1 MKTVRIG
8 AGLGFYGDSWAPV
21 ATTLERGEVQ
31 YVASDHLAEL
41 TLAILQKD
49 RQRDPAL
56 GYTRDLVPMMTAL
69 WPLAAKRGVRFLL
82 NAGGLNPQGAAA
94 ALAAEFARRGWPARI
109 ACVTGDA
116 VLDRVDELRDA
127 GESLEHLDTGA
138 ALADVRDRLL
148 FANAYLGARPLVQA
162 LAEGADIVI
171 SGRVA
176 DAALFMAPLIHEFG
190 WTWDDWPRLAQAL
203 TVGHLM
209 ECSGQGSG
217 GNFNAYGAAFG
228 GGWEAIPDYAHLG
241 FPIAEVTEDGTA
253 VIGKAPGTGGRVSF
267 DTLRQQ
273 LLYEVHNPHRY
284 LSPDVIL
291 DMGTLRLDDLGDDR
305 VRVSGATGLP
315 APETLKVVA
324 GYDDGWAGTAMIGYC
339 WPDAVKKARTTESVI
354 RRLLA
359 ERRLQYDDIHTELL
373 GLDSLLGPLADTS
386 QAAELNEVYLRM
398 VVRTRDRRLAEA
410 FPRQFPWL
418 GLSGPP
424 TASGFSGI
432 EPPRQLLGLWPTLVR
447 RDRVEDRVGVA
458 ITSVP

>member
-315 APETLKVVA
+315 ASETLKVVA
-324 GYDDGWAGTAMIGYC
+324 GYDDGWAGIAMIGYC

>member
-21 ATTLERGEVQ
+21 AATLERGEVQ

-49 RQRDPAL
+49 RQRDPSM
-56 GYTRDLVPMMTAL
+56 GYTRDLVPMMTTL
-69 WPLAAKRGVRFLL
+69 WPLAVKRGVRFLL

-94 ALAAEFARRGWPARI
+94 ALAAEFARRGWAARI

-127 GESLEHLDTGA
+127 GESLAHLDSGA

-171 SGRVA
+171 CGRVA

-190 WTWDDWPRLAQAL
+190 WAWDDWPRLAQAL

-217 GNFNAYGAAFG
+217 GNFNAYGPAFG

-241 FPIAEVTEDGTA
+241 FPIAEVAEDGTA
-253 VIGKAPGTGGRVSF
+253 VISKAPGTGGRVSF

-291 DMGTLRLDDLGDDR
+291 DMGTLRLDDLGGDR
-305 VRVSGATGLP
+305 VQVSGATGLP
-315 APETLKVVA
+315 APQSLKIVA
-324 GYDDGWAGTAMIGYC
+324 GYDDGWAGTATIGYC
-339 WPDAVKKARTTESVI
+339 WPEAVKKARTTEAIV
-354 RRLLA
+354 RGLLA
-359 ERRLQYDDIHTELL
+359 ERRLQYDEIHTELL

-386 QAAELNEVYLRM
+386 KADELNEVYLRM
-398 VVRTRDRRLAEA
+398 VVRTRDKRFAEA
-410 FPRQFPWL
+410 FPRQIPWL

-432 EPPRQLLGLWPTLVR
+432 EPPRQLLGLWPALVR
-447 RDRVEDRVGVA
+447 RDRVEDRVRVE
-458 ITSVP
+458 ITTVP

>member
-56 GYTRDLVPMMTAL
+56 GYTRDLVPMMTTL

-447 RDRVEDRVGVA
+447 RDRVEDRVRVA